1 VIRAELVF
9 TPLGRATTIAGAA
22 NKRREGLCMDVFS
35 RWALAPAAVLLAPV
49 AYGAQYLTVE
59 QAQQLIFPGATF
71 AQPEAVKISDEQRRE
86 IERRTGVSVRAREQ
100 RVWRVTEGGFFIVD
114 EVLGKHE
121 FITYATGLNAD
132 GSVRQ
137 IEILDYRESYG
148 YEVRTPAWRRQF
160 VGKRA
165 GDHLK
170 LDDDIR
176 NIGGATLSCRHITD
190 GVKRLLAFYEV
201 ALK

>member
-1 VIRAELVF
+1 MMSMDGF
-9 TPLGRATTIAGAA
+9 T
-22 NKRREGLCMDVFS
+22 
-35 RWALAPAAVLLAPV
+35 RWAVLPAAVAIAPC
-49 AYGAQYLTVE
+49 AYATQYLTIE
-59 QAQQLIFPGATF
+59 QAQQLIFPGATL
-71 AQPEAVKISDEQRRE
+71 APEETVRISDEQRRE
-86 IERRTGVSVRAREQ
+86 IERRTGLNVRQREQ
-100 RVWRVTEGGFFIVD
+100 RVWRSNQGGFFIVD
-114 EVLGKHE
+114 EVVGKHE
-121 FITYATGLNAD
+121 FITYAAGINAD

-170 LDDDIR
+170 LDEDIK

>member
-1 VIRAELVF
+1 
-9 TPLGRATTIAGAA
+9 
-22 NKRREGLCMDVFS
+22 MDVFN
-35 RWALAPAAVLLAPV
+35 RWALAPAAAVLVVPC
-49 AYGAQYLTVE
+49 AYATQYLSIE
-59 QAQQLIFPGATF
+59 QAQQLIFPGASF
-71 AQPEAVKISDEQRRE
+71 AQPEVVKISDEQRRE
-86 IERRTGVSVRAREQ
+86 IERRAGVNVRAREQ
-100 RVWRVTEGGFFIVD
+100 RVWRATDGGFFIVD

-121 FITYATGLNAD
+121 FITYAAGLNAD

-137 IEILDYRESYG
+137 IEILEYRESYG

-160 VGKRA
+160 AGKRA
-165 GDHLK
+165 GDRLK
-170 LDDDIR
+170 LDEDIK

>member
-1 VIRAELVF
+1 
-9 TPLGRATTIAGAA
+9 
-22 NKRREGLCMDVFS
+22 M
-35 RWALAPAAVLLAPV
+35 
-49 AYGAQYLTVE
+49 
-59 QAQQLIFPGATF
+59 
-71 AQPEAVKISDEQRRE
+71 KISDEQRRE

-148 YEVRTPAWRRQF
+148 YEVRTPGWRRQF

-165 GDHLK
+165 ADRLK
-170 LDDDIR
+170 LDDDIK

>member
-1 VIRAELVF
+1 
-9 TPLGRATTIAGAA
+9 
-22 NKRREGLCMDVFS
+22 MDVFT
-35 RWALAPAAVLLAPV
+35 RWALAPAAVLIAPV
-49 AYGAQYLTVE
+49 AYATQYLTIE
-59 QAQQLIFPGATF
+59 QAQELIFPGATS

-148 YEVRTPAWRRQF
+148 YEVRTPGWRRQF

-165 GDHLK
+165 ADRLK
-170 LDDDIR
+170 LDDDIK

>member
-1 VIRAELVF
+1 
-9 TPLGRATTIAGAA
+9 
-22 NKRREGLCMDVFS
+22 MDVFDK
-35 RWALAPAAVLLAPV
+35 WAWAPAAVVLIAPS
-49 AYGAQYLTVE
+49 AYATQYLSVE
-59 QAQQLIFPGATF
+59 QAQQLIFPGASF
-71 AQPEAVKISDEQRRE
+71 SPPELLHISDEQRWE
-86 IERRTGVSVRAREQ
+86 IESRTQVSVRTREQ
-100 RVWRVTEGGFFIVD
+100 RVWRVSGGSFFIVD
-114 EVLGKHE
+114 EVIGKHE

-132 GSVRQ
+132 GSLRQ

-170 LDDDIR
+170 LDDDIK
-176 NIGGATLSCRHITD
+176 NISGATLSCRHITD